1 VKKRQTV
8 EVFRERLTEVIANSG
23 LSRAAF
29 AARAG
34 LDRSTLSQ
42 LLSPNADRLPR
53 AETIA
58 AIAAREQVS
67 VDWLLGISQEGQL
80 GAGVMA
86 KVLEIESGAG
96 SPADARL
103 ARWRAEAAGY
113 KIRYVPTTLPDV
125 LKIEEVIR
133 YEFYEH
139 NPRLPEVRIEQAENE
154 LAYTRSPE
162 TDVEVC
168 SSIQSLHDF
177 ARGYGIWGGLPVASR
192 IAQLDAIAALLD
204 ELYPAFRWFLFDGL
218 QHYSV
223 PMTVFGRNR
232 AAIYLG
238 DMYFVFNSTEHIHAL
253 IHNFDGLIRGAVVQP
268 PDVLALVREL
278 RNEVAAA
285 SKDSLDRAAS
295 DRREGKEIA
304 Q

>member
-1 VKKRQTV
+1 MKKHQTV
-8 EVFRERLTEVIANSG
+8 EVFRERLSEVIENSG

-103 ARWRAEAAGY
+103 ARWRAEAVGY
-113 KIRYVPTTLPDV
+113 KIRYVPATLPDV
-125 LKIEEVIR
+125 LKTEEVIR
-133 YEFYEH
+133 YEYLEQ
-139 NPRLPEVRIEQAENE
+139 NPRLPAVRIEQAENE
-154 LAYTRSPE
+154 LAYTRSPK

-177 ARGYGIWGGLPVASR
+177 ARGYGIWGGLPAASR
-192 IAQLDAIAALLD
+192 IAQLDKIDSLLD

-218 QHYSV
+218 RNYSV
-223 PMTVFGRNR
+223 PVTVFGWHR

-253 IHNFDGLIRGAVVQP
+253 IRNFDDLIRGAVVQP
-268 PDVLALVREL
+268 PDVIALVREL
-278 RNEVAAA
+278 RKEVASSRA
-285 SKDSLDRAAS
+285 SK
-295 DRREGKEIA
+295 GKEIA
-304 Q
+304 R

>member
-1 VKKRQTV
+1 MKRHQTV
-8 EVFRERLTEVIANSG
+8 EVFRERLTEVITKSG

-42 LLSPNADRLPR
+42 LLSPNNERLPR

-80 GAGVMA
+80 GAGVLA
-86 KVLEIESGAG
+86 PVLEIESSAG

-103 ARWRAEAAGY
+103 ARWRAEAAGN

-125 LKIEEVIR
+125 LKTEEVIR
-133 YEFYEH
+133 YEYLEH
-139 NPRLPEVRIEQAENE
+139 NPRLPVVRIEQAENE

-168 SSIQSLHDF
+168 SAIQSLHDF
-177 ARGYGIWGGLPVASR
+177 ARGYGIWGGLPAATR
-192 IAQLDAIAALLD
+192 IAQLDKIETLLD
-204 ELYPAFRWFLFDGL
+204 ELYPAFRWFLYDGL

-223 PMTVFGRNR
+223 PVTVFGWNK

-238 DMYFVFNSTEHIHAL
+238 DMYFVFNSTEHIRAL
-253 IHNFDGLIRGAVVQP
+253 IRNFDGLIRGAVVQP
-268 PDVLALVREL
+268 PDVIALVRKL
-278 RNEVAAA
+278 RKEVTAA
-285 SKDSLDRAAS
+285 SKNATGNRVT
-295 DRREGKEIA
+295 KENA
-304 Q
+304 R